1 MKSIKRLFSP
11 NSTSPSDPSKKS
23 QKRDKFSRSNS
34 SSAIIDTTKEKS
46 TRSVGS
52 LHLDTNVHQYRH
64 HSAANSPISYN
75 MSYNTTPTTASNS
88 PIDNELLHYRRQNSS
103 IIIQNLSN
111 NKRISIP
118 QINTSISPSSASI
131 MYQPPNS
138 PSTKQNQADEF
149 IQQAIQFHEA
159 NELEKATYYFKLA
172 ADKDSPLGLFLYGIA
187 LRHGWGCKSN
197 PKLAVRYLQ
206 KAAESAVSDL
216 HTTMA
221 ANPSIARH
229 ELVLAIYELGICF
242 RHGWGVPK
250 NKQTAAYYFEIA
262 ANLGDPDA
270 QNDLGHCYANG
281 EGVKKDMKKAAKYY
295 RLAAAQGSSML
306 GNSWIY
312 KKKYDE

>member
-1 MKSIKRLFSP
+1 MKSIKRFFSP
-11 NSTSPSDPSKKS
+11 NSSTSPSDPSKKS
-23 QKRDKFSRSNS
+23 SRIFLRSNS
-34 SSAIIDTTKEKS
+34 GSAILDLTKEKS
-46 TRSVGS
+46 KNNT

-75 MSYNTTPTTASNS
+75 LSYNTTPTTTSNS
-88 PIDNELLHYRRQNSS
+88 PIDSDSFYNYR
-103 IIIQNLSN
+103 
-111 NKRISIP
+111 P
-118 QINTSISPSSASI
+118 
-131 MYQPPNS
+131 
-138 PSTKQNQADEF
+138 DEF
-149 IQQAIQFHEA
+149 IQQAIRFHED

-221 ANPSIARH
+221 ANPSIAR
-229 ELVLAIYELGICF
+229 VCF

-250 NKQTAAYYFEIA
+250 NKHTAAYYFEIA

-270 QNDLGHCYANG
+270 QNDLGFCYANG

-295 RLAAAQGSSML
+295 RLAAAQGST
-306 GNSWIY
+306 
-312 KKKYDE
+312 